1 MRTCSRQQGR
11 ADQGRP
17 DHGGWIHTANRKKTI
32 SLVSVSL
39 SVRPEGGSKEKVDL
53 TLKYLLVLRLAAIAL
68 LVPADTSEC
77 ERIFSL
83 MNNLKTADRS
93 ALGQANLKNIMI
105 WHTMA
110 QDISATSKCQ
120 CKRF

>member
-1 MRTCSRQQGR
+1 M
-11 ADQGRP
+11 
-17 DHGGWIHTANRKKTI
+17 
-32 SLVSVSL
+32 
-39 SVRPEGGSKEKVDL
+39 
-53 TLKYLLVLRLAAIAL
+53 KYLLVLRLAAIAL

-110 QDISATSKCQ
+110 QDLSYERVPVQAILKEFRAMAGIRGRKAHKPTPPPAYPWQVAAGQSGVSS
-120 CKRF
+120 

>member
-1 MRTCSRQQGR
+1 M
-11 ADQGRP
+11 
-17 DHGGWIHTANRKKTI
+17 
-32 SLVSVSL
+32 
-39 SVRPEGGSKEKVDL
+39 
-53 TLKYLLVLRLAAIAL
+53 KYLLVLRLAAIAL

-110 QDISATSKCQ
+110 HDLSYEQVPVQEILKEFRAMAGIRGRKAHKPTPPPAYPWLVAAGQSGVSS
-120 CKRF
+120 

>member
-1 MRTCSRQQGR
+1 MQPPAGQGR
-11 ADQGRP
+11 SGQAGSWWLDTHSKQKENNIP
-17 DHGGWIHTANRKKTI
+17 CI
-32 SLVSVSL
+32 SQSL
-39 SVRPEGGSKEKVDL
+39 SPAEGGSKEKVDL

-110 QDISATSKCQ
+110 QDLSYEQ
-120 CKRF
+120 VPVQEMGF